1 VIVLPVVESRFLAQH
16 FITPADTLAHLLGP
30 AAKHS
35 SSSSGSD
42 SSDHPLPVGLIY
54 TAALAAA
61 LAAAAAGGAWVWRA
75 ADMEAAAAATAA
87 AAAAEARQ
95 QRRAFAVL
103 FGWFVLFPAVGFA
116 AVSSVWAAAS
126 GDEAAALWAA
136 KVTLCRMLLLGAA
149 AYAVLLMAAK
159 AGFKV
164 VRPHRG
170 FPLVQVRALGTLSRL
185 GATRSDETLPNS
197 SVYTAPG
204 AAIHRLSASAA
215 QAFSP

>member
-1 VIVLPVVESRFLAQH
+1 MIVLPVVVSRVVAQH
-16 FITPADTLAHLLGP
+16 FITPAETLATLLEP
-30 AAKHS
+30 AAKR

-42 SSDHPLPVGLIY
+42 NSDHPLPVGLIY
-54 TAALAAA
+54 TASLAAA

-75 ADMEAAAAATAA
+75 ADMEAAAATTTAA

-103 FGWFVLFPAVGFA
+103 FGWLVLVPAVGFA

-136 KVTLCRMLLLGAA
+136 KVTLCRLLLMGAA
-149 AYAVLLMAAK
+149 AYTVLLMAAK
-159 AGFKV
+159 AGFKL

-170 FPLVQVRALGTLSRL
+170 FPLVQVRSSHSRNP
-185 GATRSDETLPNS
+185 S
-197 SVYTAPG
+197 
-204 AAIHRLSASAA
+204 
-215 QAFSP
+215 